1 MYDSLMEAVRA
12 VCGDGAAVRSRNPAA
27 GGDINRAWTLAL
39 SDGSRV
45 FMKENRRENLGFFT
59 AEAGGLD
66 AIRRTGAV
74 RVPEVLAVGTDGGNA
89 FLLLEYIE
97 PGRGGPASS
106 EKLGRSL
113 ARMHRADT
121 KALVPGGKFVF
132 SEDNYIGAGVQIN
145 TPKKTWKEFFIR
157 CRLLPQFRRAEEYF
171 DRPERKRIEA
181 FLTNAGRH
189 LTEPEKPA
197 LLHGDLWAGNYM
209 VDRDGDPWLI
219 DPAAYVGHPE
229 ADLAM
234 TELFGG
240 FDRAFYDAY
249 REEAGIDPGYKDRRD
264 LYNLYHLLNHLNL
277 FGGGYLSAVR
287 GVLRRYA

>member
-1 MYDSLMEAVRA
+1 MYDSLREAVRA
-12 VCGDGAAVRSRNPAA
+12 VCGEGITVRSRVPST
-27 GGDINRAWTLAL
+27 GGDINRGWTLAL
-39 SDGSRV
+39 SDGGRI

-59 AEAGGLD
+59 AEAKGLEV
-66 AIRRTGAV
+66 IRQTGAV
-74 RVPEVLAVGTDGGNA
+74 RVPEVLALGTDGENA
-89 FLLLEYIE
+89 CLLLEDIE
-97 PGRGGPASS
+97 PGRGGRASS
-106 EKLGRSL
+106 EELGRGL

-121 KALVPGGKFVF
+121 KALVPGGKFGF
-132 SEDNYIGAGVQIN
+132 SEDNYIGAGAQIN
-145 TPKKTWKEFFIR
+145 TPKQTWREFFIR

-181 FLTNAGRH
+181 FLTNVGRH

-197 LLHGDLWAGNYM
+197 LLHGDLWAGNTM
-209 VDRDGDPWLI
+209 TDRDGRPWLI

-249 REEAGIDPGYKDRRD
+249 REEAGIDPGYEDRRE

-277 FGGGYLSAVR
+277 FGRGYLQAVR
-287 GVLRRYA
+287 GMLRRYA

>member
-1 MYDSLMEAVRA
+1 MYDSLREAVRS
-12 VCGDGAAVRSRNPAA
+12 VRGEGTVIQSRDPAS
-27 GGDINRAWTLAL
+27 GGDINRVWTLTL
-39 SDGSRV
+39 SDGGRV

-59 AEAGGLD
+59 AEAKGLD
-66 AIRRTGAV
+66 AMRRTGAV
-74 RVPEVLAVGTDGGNA
+74 RVPAVLAVGTDGDSS

-97 PGRGGPASS
+97 PGRGGRASS
-106 EKLGRSL
+106 EELGRSL

-121 KALVPGGKFVF
+121 GGLLPGGKFGF

-145 TPKKTWKEFFIR
+145 TPKKTWTEFFIQ
-157 CRLLPQFRRAEEYF
+157 CRLLPQFRRAEGYF
-171 DRPERKRIEA
+171 DRAERKRIDA
-181 FLTNAGRH
+181 FLAKAGH
-189 LTEPEKPA
+189 YLAEPEQPG

-209 VDRDGDPWLI
+209 VDSSGRPWLI

-240 FDRAFYDAY
+240 FDRAFYGAY
-249 REEAGIDPGYKDRRD
+249 REEAGMDPGYEDRRD

-277 FGGGYLSAVR
+277 FGGGYLSAAK
-287 GVLRRYA
+287 GVLKRYA